1 MNAFSIHQADASWP
15 RRSTPIIQLSINPVR
30 IRRGGSVAG
39 WLAVRERGRLELVAL
54 SLLLCALSL
63 NLTAAAQ
70 TQAHSSLPVVPIASA
85 QHPYEYIMLCGG
97 PSLHLWE
104 KYKQEPHDNYWG
116 CFVRAAR
123 TRIQQLEPQL
133 KDNPAV
139 TITVLIYLDG
149 YRTRSAQEHRDL
161 IPLIYS
167 VRDTYK
173 LNLVSF
179 EDGED
184 VVRYLNYG
192 KPRGQIKIADFEYF
206 GHSNQD
212 AFMFDYSNQVG
223 SCSKSWLHQN
233 QLAQIR
239 RGIFA
244 PGAYVKSWGCY
255 TGESMSQKFRAAT
268 GTSMIGAVG
277 RVDYSNRDEA
287 FNGIEPVLS
296 SAGGRWTR

>member
-1 MNAFSIHQADASWP
+1 MKAFSI
-15 RRSTPIIQLSINPVR
+15 L
-30 IRRGGSVAG
+30 
-39 WLAVRERGRLELVAL
+39 RGRGRAEAVAL
-54 SLLLCALSL
+54 SFVLCLLWS
-63 NLTAAAQ
+63 NRTATAQ
-70 TQAHSSLPVVPIASA
+70 SRAHSSLPGVPTASA

-133 KDNPAV
+133 KDDPSAS
-139 TITVLIYLDG
+139 ITLLIYLDG

-173 LNLVSF
+173 LNLVPLK
-179 EDGED
+179 DGED
-184 VVRYLNYG
+184 VIRYLNYG

-223 SCSKSWLHQN
+223 SCSKSWLHQS
-233 QLAQIR
+233 QLAQIN

-287 FNGIEPVLS
+287 VNGIEPVLS
-296 SAGGRWTR
+296 SAGGHWTR